1 LLSAARIIAFIPSRN
16 LERAKSFYVETLN
29 LTL

>member
-1 LLSAARIIAFIPSRN
+1 LLSAARMIAFIPSRN